1 MQAGYYDHARPE
13 VLELIPTSARR
24 VLEVGCGS
32 GALGA
37 ALKQRQECYVAGM
50 EFDGDAAATAREVL
64 DYVRCGDAETSQLP
78 KEIIGERFDCLVCA
92 DVLEHL
98 HDPEEFLRYALKHWC
113 TPDCTIV
120 LSLPN
125 ARHWTIIARLLDGN
139 FGYEDAGLLDRTHLR
154 FFTRRE
160 AEMLLWRAGFDLPQV
175 QAVVDPA
182 YAKWEARGRP
192 RQVTAGGNSF
202 TVATAADAEELFV
215 YQWLLTAKHREQQ
228 PQVSIIIPVWNQL
241 PYTQECLATLAQTT
255 DPERTQIIV
264 VDNGSDDGT
273 CEWLEAWRGENR
285 VVCRFSENR
294 GFAAACNA
302 GLREATGEV
311 QILLNNDTHLTPG
324 WLERLCEP
332 LLSDE
337 QAGAAGPVS
346 NYVSGP
352 QQVATNCQRPDQ
364 VDGFAWEWMKANAG
378 AAVEVG
384 RLVGFCLALR
394 QAAVAEIG
402 LLDERFG
409 IGTYED
415 DDYCR
420 RLQQAGY
427 KLLIAPG
434 SFVWHYGNRTFA
446 GNGLSMEAIQAEN
459 GKLFAEK
466 WEATK

>member
-1 MQAGYYDHARPE
+1 MQAAGYFDHARPE
-13 VLELIPTSARR
+13 VLTLVPQAARR
-24 VLEVGCGS
+24 ILDVGCGV

-37 ALKQRQECYVAGM
+37 ALKQRQECKVVGL
-50 EFDGDAAATAREVL
+50 ELDGEAVTAAREVL
-64 DYVRCGDAETSQLP
+64 DIAIHGDAEEFAIPDLRQ
-78 KEIIGERFDCLVCA
+78 KFDCAVCA

-98 HDPEEFLRYALKHWC
+98 RNPQDVLRKITDALDEDG
-113 TPDCTIV
+113 TLVVSI
-120 LSLPN
+120 PN

-182 YAKWEARGRP
+182 YAKWEERGRP
-192 RQVTAGGNSF
+192 RQVTAGGHSF
-202 TVATAADAEELFV
+202 TVATPADAEELFV
-215 YQWLLTAKHREQQ
+215 YQWLLTAKRRAQQ
-228 PQVSIIIPVWNQL
+228 PPVSIIIPVWNQL

-255 DPERTQIIV
+255 DPARTQIIV
-264 VDNGSDDGT
+264 VDNGSEDGT
-273 CEWLEAWRGENR
+273 GEWLEGWRGDGR
-285 VVCRFSENR
+285 VVCRFGENR
-294 GFAAACNA
+294 GFAAACNE
-302 GLREATGEV
+302 GLRQATGDV

-324 WLERLCEP
+324 WLERLCET
-332 LLSDE
+332 LLRDE

-378 AAVEVG
+378 TAVETG
-384 RLVGFCLALR
+384 RLIGFCLALR
-394 QAAVAEIG
+394 KEAVEKIG

-466 WEATK
+466 WEASK